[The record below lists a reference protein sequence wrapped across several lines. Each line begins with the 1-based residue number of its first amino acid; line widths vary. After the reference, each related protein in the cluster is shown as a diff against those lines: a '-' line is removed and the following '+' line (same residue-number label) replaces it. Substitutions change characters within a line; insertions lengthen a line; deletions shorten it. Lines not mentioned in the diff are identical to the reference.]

1 MSEAAKV
8 VDEHSGEIQK
18 LYAQRYNLRSTRK
31 VFSVRNQVLVMQSE
45 GGSKL
50 QPKWKG
56 PVVVKEKT
64 RTDSYVIVNAEGA
77 ERLVHANK
85 LRQYHARAKNVAVV
99 FEADAEFGN
108 IEMAPQAISS
118 CEQICVTPLAN
129 DLSSGQ
135 SEELN
140 AIVKEY
146 REVMSER
153 PGRSRLGDH

>member
-1 MSEAAKV
+1 MTEAAKV
-8 VDEHSGEIQK
+8 VDERSGEIQK
-18 LYAQRYNLRSTRK
+18 LYAQRYSLRSSRK
-31 VFSVRNQVLVMQSE
+31 DFLVGDQVLVVQSE

-50 QPKWKG
+50 QPKWLG
-56 PVVVKEKT
+56 PMVIKERT
-64 RTDSYVIVNAEGA
+64 RADSYVIVGAAGA

-85 LRQYHARAKNVAVV
+85 IRQYHALANNVAVV

-118 CEQICVTPLAN
+118 CEQICVTSLAN

-140 AIVKEY
+140 AILKEY
-146 REVMSER
+146 SRNGLAEVGTAW
-153 PGRSRLGDH
+153 PK